1 MTNLLHH
8 APPLKPSP
16 GILFDTASSK
26 YVYTSHFEDVDG
38 TERMLVAVEM
48 DFDNDAWPELS
59 GEPWLPQVVQQ
70 RATAPL

>member
-1 MTNLLHH
+1 M
-8 APPLKPSP
+8 
-16 GILFDTASSK
+16 
-26 YVYTSHFEDVDG
+26 YTSHFEDVDG